1 MQKSPGSRALWR
13 SGLFSLCAG
22 ALISLVLLRFLS
34 QLDQPGLSPEEL
46 RRSAAA
52 LALQILSISAAAI
65 GFVTYTSLRTRSTL
79 EQALTALTE
88 SCRIFRN
95 AARAAGA
102 MVFCRKAPG
111 RELISPQSREE
122 IAASDSPALPADFL
136 RWLEETPC
144 EAGEI
149 CSVLF
154 PNPSGGPDL
163 EVTVLAPE
171 ESPEERIGCVMA
183 ARVPSGSEQTV

>member
-1 MQKSPGSRALWR
+1 MQNSPGSRALWR

-34 QLDQPGLSPEEL
+34 QLDQPGLTPEDL
-46 RRSAAA
+46 RRSGAA

-65 GFVTYTSLRTRSTL
+65 GFVTYTSLRTRSSL

-88 SCRIFRN
+88 SCRIFRS

-144 EAGEI
+144 EPGEI
-149 CSVLF
+149 ISELF
-154 PNPSGGPDL
+154 PNPGGGPDL

-171 ESPEERIGCVMA
+171 ERIGCVMA
-183 ARVPSGSEQTV
+183 ARVPAGSEQTV

>member
-1 MQKSPGSRALWR
+1 MQKSPDRQAFRR

-22 ALISLVLLRFLS
+22 ALISLVLLRFLG
-34 QLDQPGLSPEEL
+34 QLEQPGLTAAEL
-46 RRSAAA
+46 RRSGAA

-65 GFVTYTSLRTRSTL
+65 GFVTYTSLRAHTSL
-79 EQALTALTE
+79 EQALASLTE
-88 SCRIFRN
+88 SCRIFRS

-122 IAASDSPALPADFL
+122 IAASDSPALPRDFL

-149 CSVLF
+149 TSELF
-154 PNPSGGPDL
+154 PNPGGPDL

-171 ESPEERIGCVMA
+171 EAPEERIGCVMA
-183 ARVPSGSEQTV
+183 ARVPASPGTKE

>member
-34 QLDQPGLSPEEL
+34 QLDQPGLTPEDL
-46 RRSAAA
+46 RRSGAA
-52 LALQILSISAAAI
+52 LALQILSISAAAHRLCHLHFPAYPQQSGTGPHRPHRI
-65 GFVTYTSLRTRSTL
+65 LPHL
-79 EQALTALTE
+79 PQ
-88 SCRIFRN
+88 CRPGSRCHGILPQ
-95 AARAAGA
+95 GA
-102 MVFCRKAPG
+102 G

-144 EAGEI
+144 EPGEI
-149 CSVLF
+149 TSELF
-154 PNPSGGPDL
+154 PNPGGGPDL

-183 ARVPSGSEQTV
+183 ARVPAGSEQTV

>member
-34 QLDQPGLSPEEL
+34 QLDQPGLTPEDL
-46 RRSAAA
+46 RRSGAA

-65 GFVTYTSLRTRSTL
+65 GFVTYTSLRTRSSL
-79 EQALTALTE
+79 EQALAALTE
-88 SCRIFRN
+88 SCRIFRS

-122 IAASDSPALPADFL
+122 IAASDSPALSPGRLPPSCSRIPA
-136 RWLEETPC
+136 
-144 EAGEI
+144 
-149 CSVLF
+149 
-154 PNPSGGPDL
+154 
-163 EVTVLAPE
+163 
-171 ESPEERIGCVMA
+171 A
-183 ARVPSGSEQTV
+183 ALIWR